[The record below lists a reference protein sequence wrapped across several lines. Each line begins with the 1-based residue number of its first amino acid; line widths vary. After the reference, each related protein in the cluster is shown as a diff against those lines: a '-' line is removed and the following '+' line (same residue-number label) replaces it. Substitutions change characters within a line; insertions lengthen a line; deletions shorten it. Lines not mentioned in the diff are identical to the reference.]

1 MLSTYLILLSAKFS
15 ILTNTADG
23 VGSIKRFDRVE
34 CTGFGLVFFRNNK
47 KKKSS
52 FHSNAE
58 LFRLLISHEPE
69 NSKQINFILFVHF

>member
-23 VGSIKRFDRVE
+23 VGSMKRFDRVE

-47 KKKSS
+47 KKTS

-69 NSKQINFILFVHF
+69 NSKQINFTLFVHF